1 MSLKDKVLADMKDA
15 MKAKEEVRLGAIRF
29 LQAAI
34 KNREIE
40 LRPAT
45 ITDQDIIAVVRKM
58 TNQIKDAIS
67 QFEAAGRADLAE
79 KEKAQIKFIE
89 SYLPQQMSREDLEKI
104 IAGVMSELKATSVKE
119 MGAVIKGTIALTAG
133 AADSKMISEIVKSK
147 LS

>member
-1 MSLKDKVLADMKDA
+1 MSLKEKVLADMKEA
-15 MKAKEEVRLGAIRF
+15 MKAQDTVRLGAVRF

-40 LRPAT
+40 LRPEA
-45 ITDQDIIAVVRKM
+45 ITDQEIIAVVRKM

-67 QFEAAGRADLAE
+67 QFEAAGRTDLAD
-79 KEKAQIKFIE
+79 KEKGQIKYIE

-104 IAGVMSELKATSVKE
+104 ITQIIHETKATSVKE

-147 LS
+147 LT

>member
-1 MSLKDKVLADMKDA
+1 MSLKDKVLADMKEA

-67 QFEAAGRADLAE
+67 QFEAAGRADLAD

-89 SYLPQQMSREDLEKI
+89 HYLPQQMSREDLEKI
-104 IAGVMSELKATSVKE
+104 IAGVMTELKATSVKE

-147 LS
+147 LA